1 MLDNNKNK
9 NEKRLFIAIDI
20 PELIK
25 DNIYNFA
32 GALLAED
39 RHIKVVH
46 TQNIHITLKFLGNI
60 NISEI
65 EKIKKAIK
73 ETADTFEN
81 FKYEINGRINAFP
94 NPCNARVVFLE
105 IGSGGKEISEIYN
118 RLEDNL
124 NRIKIRKEKRD
135 FSPHITIARI
145 KNKKNI
151 EKLINNHKMSPTGLL
166 DCPGITLFESR
177 LKPHGAEYI
186 ILGSYGLK

>member
-1 MLDNNKNK
+1 MLDENKNK

-32 GALLAED
+32 KTLLAED
-39 RHIKVVH
+39 RQIKVVH
-46 TQNIHITLKFLGNI
+46 TRNIHITLKFLGNM
-60 NISEI
+60 NIGEI

-73 ETADTFEN
+73 ETADTFDK
-81 FKYEINGRINAFP
+81 FKYEVNGIINAFP

-124 NRIKIRKEKRD
+124 SRIKIRKEKRN

-145 KNKKNI
+145 KDKKNI
-151 EKLINNHKMSPTGLL
+151 EKLINNNKMNPTSLL

-186 ILGSYGLK
+186 ILGSYSLK